1 MIPLSFTQRRMWLL
15 HQLEGAA
22 ETYNMSA
29 AFRLAGSL
37 DQDALVA
44 AIGDVTERHE
54 VLRTVYETDADGQP
68 SQRILPVSQA
78 PVRLPVVEVAPAEV
92 SGAIDEAGAYRF
104 DLAAEIPFRASL
116 LRCSSQEHVLV
127 LVMHHIAM
135 DGSSGAPLAR
145 DLAAAYAARREGR
158 APGWEPLPVQYKDYT
173 LWQREVLGDVAD
185 PGSLAAAQVEY
196 WRAELAGVPQP
207 LSLPLDRPR
216 PVEAGSHGDSVELVV
231 EPGVVA
237 GLEKLAAGRGMSMSM
252 VLQAALAVLLHKLG
266 GGDDVTI
273 GSPTAGRTDEA
284 LTDLIGCFVNTL
296 VLRVDLSGDPS
307 FDELLGRV
315 RDKALSGY
323 EHQDVPFEVLVESI
337 NPDRSAAYQPFFQ
350 VMFAW
355 QNFEQG
361 SLELP
366 GLHVEFEQVVTSTAK
381 FDLFFAMAVDD
392 SGALRGHLE
401 YATRLFDRET
411 AEAIAARFVR
421 VLRQSVVDP
430 AVSVGAIEVLAEEER
445 NWLVRGVNDTA
456 HPVAVG
462 TLPGAFEAQVER
474 DPDRVALVGDQETL
488 SYGEFNRRANRLAH
502 WLVEQGAGAERLIAL
517 RIPRSVDLMVAIYAV
532 VKAGAA
538 YLPVDTELPGDR
550 VRSVLDIARPLLVLD
565 GVLPEVS
572 GYPETN
578 PVRVLS
584 PDNAAY
590 VIFTSGST
598 GGPKGVQVSHRSIMN
613 RLAWGLAHFDVGVED
628 RVLLSTSA
636 SFDVSV
642 PELFAPLQVG
652 AAVVIARPD
661 GRKDPAYLAELIRR
675 EKVTGADF
683 VPSLLEAFVA
693 EPLAKEC
700 VSLRWMEVAGEAFSA
715 VLANRVVGALPNC
728 GVHNLYGP
736 TEAAVEVSAWQHV
749 PGADR
754 VPIGAPIWNTQL
766 YVLDAALRPVA
777 PGVAGDLYL
786 AGVGLARGYLGRT
799 PLTAS
804 RFVACPFGEPGGRMY
819 RTGDVARWDRDGQ
832 VEFLGRTDF
841 QVKIRGFRIEL
852 GEIEQVLTGCPGVA
866 QAVVVVRE
874 NQEGDKRLVGYV
886 VPGSDGAVV
895 DDGTQVDEW
904 RQVYDEGYAD
914 SGDEAWGEDFRLWR
928 SSYDGEPIP

>member
-1 MIPLSFTQRRMWLL
+1 M
-15 HQLEGAA
+15 
-22 ETYNMSA
+22 
-29 AFRLAGSL
+29 
-37 DQDALVA
+37 
-44 AIGDVTERHE
+44 
-54 VLRTVYETDADGQP
+54 
-68 SQRILPVSQA
+68 
-78 PVRLPVVEVAPAEV
+78 
-92 SGAIDEAGAYRF
+92 
-104 DLAAEIPFRASL
+104 
-116 LRCSSQEHVLV
+116 
-127 LVMHHIAM
+127 
-135 DGSSGAPLAR
+135 
-145 DLAAAYAARREGR
+145 
-158 APGWEPLPVQYKDYT
+158 
-173 LWQREVLGDVAD
+173 
-185 PGSLAAAQVEY
+185 
-196 WRAELAGVPQP
+196 
-207 LSLPLDRPR
+207 
-216 PVEAGSHGDSVELVV
+216 
-231 EPGVVA
+231 
-237 GLEKLAAGRGMSMSM
+237 
-252 VLQAALAVLLHKLG
+252 
-266 GGDDVTI
+266 
-273 GSPTAGRTDEA
+273 
-284 LTDLIGCFVNTL
+284 
-296 VLRVDLSGDPS
+296 
-307 FDELLGRV
+307 
-315 RDKALSGY
+315 
-323 EHQDVPFEVLVESI
+323 
-337 NPDRSAAYQPFFQ
+337 
-350 VMFAW
+350 
-355 QNFEQG
+355 
-361 SLELP
+361 
-366 GLHVEFEQVVTSTAK
+366 
-381 FDLFFAMAVDD
+381 
-392 SGALRGHLE
+392 
-401 YATRLFDRET
+401 
-411 AEAIAARFVR
+411 
-421 VLRQSVVDP
+421 
-430 AVSVGAIEVLAEEER
+430 
-445 NWLVRGVNDTA
+445 
-456 HPVAVG
+456 
-462 TLPGAFEAQVER
+462 
-474 DPDRVALVGDQETL
+474 GDQETL

-786 AGVGLARGYLGRT
+786 AGVGWRGVIWAGHR
-799 PLTAS
+799 
-804 RFVACPFGEPGGRMY
+804 
-819 RTGDVARWDRDGQ
+819 
-832 VEFLGRTDF
+832 
-841 QVKIRGFRIEL
+841 
-852 GEIEQVLTGCPGVA
+852 
-866 QAVVVVRE
+866 
-874 NQEGDKRLVGYV
+874 
-886 VPGSDGAVV
+886 
-895 DDGTQVDEW
+895 
-904 RQVYDEGYAD
+904 
-914 SGDEAWGEDFRLWR
+914 
-928 SSYDGEPIP
+928 